1 MNKKISTKTM
11 VILAMLTAAEIVL
24 NRFLSIN
31 TWNMKIGF
39 SFVPVVIAAIL
50 MGPVYAAIVGALGDF
65 IGAMLFPIGQYF
77 PGFTLTAALMGLV
90 WGFFLR
96 EKQTISRIVLATVI
110 NQFILGLIV
119 NSYWI
124 SMLYGT
130 PYVALLGTRVIQS
143 AVLTVVQVVVI
154 QILVKVLPRISKEI
168 EQ

>member
-1 MNKKISTKTM
+1 MNKKLSTKTM

>member
-154 QILVKVLPRISKEI
+154 QILVKVLPRISKET